1 MRRTAAVLA
10 LTLVALT
17 LAACQP
23 ARAGA
28 RCRTTDFG
36 EDGTYVLQC
45 RSGRWVRTMTK
56 AAAADL
62 ILAVIASRTTTT
74 TTTTTTVPDD
84 PLTQRLLATVQGVY
98 GTSYWAGQVL
108 GVPWSVVPAIPGG
121 SGGMTTCSYAT
132 RGGRTVSVT
141 PSVTIQADAVQTATD
156 KALADL
162 IAHEGAHVIACL
174 RWAAIGS
181 APPSWP
187 SALNGGAPAESFAD
201 CFGRYMR
208 GPAYYQYYGCPN
220 ESLPAQATELAV
232 P

>member
-1 MRRTAAVLA
+1 MRRTAAVLS

-56 AAAADL
+56 AAAANL
-62 ILAVIASRTTTT
+62 ILAVIASKTTTT
-74 TTTTTTVPDD
+74 TTLPDD
-84 PLTQRLLATVQGVY
+84 PLTQRLIATVQGVF
-98 GTSYWAGQVL
+98 GPSYWAGQIL
-108 GVPWSVVPAIPGG
+108 GVPWSVAPAIPGG
-121 SGGMTTCSYAT
+121 SGGMTNCSYAT
-132 RGGRTVSVT
+132 RGGQTVSVT
-141 PSVTIQADAVQTATD
+141 PTVSIQADVVQNASD

-162 IAHEGAHVIACL
+162 VAHEGAHVIACL

-181 APPSWP
+181 APPNWP
-187 SALNGGAPAESFAD
+187 SALNGAAPAESFAD

-208 GPAYYQYYGCPN
+208 GPTYFQYYGCPN
-220 ESLPAQATELAV
+220 DQLPAQATQLAV

>member
-1 MRRTAAVLA
+1 MRRTAVF
-10 LTLVALT
+10 LTLIVVALT
-17 LAACQP
+17 LTACQP

-56 AAAADL
+56 ADAAQL
-62 ILAVIASRTTTT
+62 ILAIIASK
-74 TTTTTTVPDD
+74 TTTTVPND
-84 PLTQRLLATVQGVY
+84 PLSQRLRATVEGVY
-98 GTSYWAGQVL
+98 GPSYWAGQVL
-108 GVPWSVVPAIPGG
+108 NVPWSVVPSTGGAGG
-121 SGGMTTCSYAT
+121 STNCSYAT
-132 RGGRTVSVT
+132 RDGQVVSVT
-141 PSVTIQADAVQTATD
+141 PTVTIQADVVQSASD

-162 IAHEGAHVIACL
+162 VAHEGAHVIACL

-181 APPSWP
+181 APPNWP
-187 SALNGGAPAESFAD
+187 SALNGAAPAESFAD

-208 GPAYYQYYGCPN
+208 GPTYYQYYGCPN
-220 ESLPAQATELAV
+220 DSLPAQATQLAV